1 MNRVKMRKKFSTS
14 FQIYTEVFFSTKSG
28 CRQGGIESP
37 SIFNCYFDWVMR
49 KIFYSVNNEIKP
61 SNNIQTIAN
70 YESSMANSAKEPYPC
85 IIESNAI
92 RSQEIQREPHLEPLS
107 TSQSGRKT
115 SYENKHVIRN
125 IKRNTFHRKKLSTL
139 WISSENI
146 FQFSNLDLKVVVR
159 KIFFQF

>member
-1 MNRVKMRKKFSTS
+1 MRKKFFQGAQINIDLRKKISTTNPTSSHRFPKFPPHNNNLPFKVQPTVFNLLFGTS
-14 FQIYTEVFFSTKSG
+14 F
-28 CRQGGIESP
+28 
-37 SIFNCYFDWVMR
+37 
-49 KIFYSVNNEIKP
+49 
-61 SNNIQTIAN
+61 
-70 YESSMANSAKEPYPC
+70 C

-92 RSQEIQREPHLEPLS
+92 RSQEIQRERHLEPLS

-159 KIFFQF
+159 KNFFQGGTDQHFGNYGGGKIFSLTKS